1 LRIRPGPALTLA
13 VLVLATVA
21 PIAAEGNVGEP
32 TLQPVDPVAILESLH
47 ADFDRYIHT
56 LRIITTH
63 AARVSPRALY
73 SGLVRRDGMEPRSL
87 ADAPESGPGVRND
100 VLVFPAAIDSARSPG
115 WIVLILDH
123 EYFHA
128 RHLAHGW
135 RTPVADF
142 GEREPNR
149 DYYEAVAWSYVLER
163 ALLGVYGDLTKAEM
177 REVRAKYRRHR
188 VALRRMIR
196 RRQPAAWAHYSR
208 FLFDPEDPSGGG
220 ALRESRLR

>member
-1 LRIRPGPALTLA
+1 MRIRPGPALTLA

-21 PIAAEGNVGEP
+21 PTAAERNVGEP
-32 TLQPVDPVAILESLH
+32 TLQPGDPAAILEALH
-47 ADFDRYIHT
+47 PDSDQYIHA
-56 LRIITTH
+56 LRIVTTH
-63 AARVSPRALY
+63 EARVSPRALY
-73 SGLVRRDGMEPRSL
+73 SGVVRRGGLEPRSL
-87 ADAPESGPGVRND
+87 EDAPDSGPGVRND
-100 VLVFPAAIDSARSPG
+100 VLIFPAAIDPARSPA
-115 WIVLILDH
+115 WFVLILDH

-142 GEREPNR
+142 GEREANR

-163 ALLGVYGDLTKAEM
+163 ALQGVYGDLTEADL

-188 VALRRMIR
+188 EALRTMIGR
-196 RRQPAAWAHYSR
+196 HQPAAWVHYSR

-220 ALRESRLR
+220 ALRESRPR